1 MNLFDRVNQD
11 IKQAMRNKDKERLE
25 ALRAVKSAFLL
36 AKTEKS
42 DNNLTPEKELSIVQR
57 LVKQRVDSAKIYKE
71 NNRMDLYEAE
81 MEQAKVI
88 KEYLP
93 ASLTDEELNEY
104 LKGLINKIGASTMK
118 DMGKI
123 MSIATKEL
131 AGKADGSRISAVVKQ
146 LLS

>member
-1 MNLFDRVNQD
+1 MNLFDRVNLD